1 MPIKN
6 EVLNHLIR
14 KKLQIE
20 LNLKIKLTIITH
32 LKSLRLKKS
41 FPKWNKIVENHP
53 VIKISQGHPISPSR
67 KLFWSL
73 SSST

>member
-53 VIKISQGHPISPSR
+53 VILNQLGAPYFPSPKIVLVTI
-67 KLFWSL
+67 
-73 SSST
+73 